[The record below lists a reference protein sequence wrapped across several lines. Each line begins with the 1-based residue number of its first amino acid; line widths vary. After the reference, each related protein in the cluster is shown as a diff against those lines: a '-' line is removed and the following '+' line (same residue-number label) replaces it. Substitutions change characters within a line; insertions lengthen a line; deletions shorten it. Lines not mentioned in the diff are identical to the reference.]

1 MLYEVDWA
9 EDGTYRPGEFN
20 SPEKFFNDC
29 LENSKEFDLQLGYFS
44 SATISVLADGFASFI
59 SNGGRMRLVINHI
72 VSEEDKEAISKGLH
86 GGIIDCFDLTN
97 FETLRQTFDE
107 YQQQFFECLAFL
119 IYDKR
124 IDIRII
130 NLAIRKVLLI
140 LNLASLGM
148 VTASP
153 RLLALPTLLLVD
165 YSTISK
171 K

>member
-59 SNGGRMRLVINHI
+59 SNGGKMRLVINHI
-72 VSEEDKEAISKGLH
+72 VSEEDKDAISKGVH

-97 FETLRQTFDE
+97 FESLRQTFDE
-107 YQQQFFECLAFL
+107 YQQQFFECWHSLSITNVL
-119 IYDKR
+119 TYVSSSQE
-124 IDIRII
+124 
-130 NLAIRKVLLI
+130 IRKESVTQ
-140 LNLASLGM
+140 NLVNSGM
-148 VTASP
+148 VIA
-153 RLLALPTLLLVD
+153 
-165 YSTISK
+165 
-171 K
+171 

>member
-9 EDGTYRPGEFN
+9 EDGTYRPGEYN

-86 GGIIDCFDLTN
+86 GGIIDCFDL
-97 FETLRQTFDE
+97 
-107 YQQQFFECLAFL
+107 
-119 IYDKR
+119 
-124 IDIRII
+124 
-130 NLAIRKVLLI
+130 
-140 LNLASLGM
+140 
-148 VTASP
+148 
-153 RLLALPTLLLVD
+153 PTLKRFVRHLM
-165 YSTISK
+165 STSSSSLSVWPSLFTTSE
-171 K
+171 